1 MTLPKLLAFGVFAAS
16 LSALLVVWSLFFTM
30 WLHGETSI
38 TVYANRFGEFWFE
51 LLGFSLAVIFSPVLA
66 YELDRLIFGGRNE

>member
-16 LSALLVVWSLFFTM
+16 LSALLILWSLFFTM

-38 TVYANRFGEFWFE
+38 TIYANQIGEFIFE
-51 LLGFSLAVIFSPVLA
+51 LVELTLAVIFSPVLA
-66 YELDRLIFGGRNE
+66 YELDRLIFGDKE